1 MKAMGFTSANR
12 QRTQR
17 LSPKG
22 RSMGR
27 EMHMAHGETQLI
39 SSPKHEGRAR
49 NQSVK
54 LLHLDESQG
63 SSGNQ
68 KLKSDVASPKL
79 HHKQ

>member
-1 MKAMGFTSANR
+1 
-12 QRTQR
+12 
-17 LSPKG
+17 
-22 RSMGR
+22 
-27 EMHMAHGETQLI
+27 MAHGETQLI

-68 KLKSDVASPKL
+68 KIKSDVASPKL